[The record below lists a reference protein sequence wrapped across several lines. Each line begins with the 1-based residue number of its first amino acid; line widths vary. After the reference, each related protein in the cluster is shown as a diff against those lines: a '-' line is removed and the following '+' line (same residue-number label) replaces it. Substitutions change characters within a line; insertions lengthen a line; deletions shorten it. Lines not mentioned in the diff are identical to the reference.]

1 MVMVWM
7 CDDISAKLSSVNGQ
21 WCWFGFGDDG
31 SAKLSSAI
39 GHWKLV
45 KLKFLADDPLTLGVP
60 GPCFPLG

>member
-7 CDDISAKLSSVNGQ
+7 RDDISAKLSSGYGH
-21 WCWFGFGDDG
+21 WCWYGFGDDG

-39 GHWKLV
+39 GHCKLV
-45 KLKFLADDPLTLGVP
+45 KLEFLADDPLTLGVP

>member
-1 MVMVWM
+1 MIYLPSYLLDM
-7 CDDISAKLSSVNGQ
+7 VNGA
-21 WCWFGFGDDG
+21 GLAFGDDG

-45 KLKFLADDPLTLGVP
+45 KLEFLADNPLTLGVP